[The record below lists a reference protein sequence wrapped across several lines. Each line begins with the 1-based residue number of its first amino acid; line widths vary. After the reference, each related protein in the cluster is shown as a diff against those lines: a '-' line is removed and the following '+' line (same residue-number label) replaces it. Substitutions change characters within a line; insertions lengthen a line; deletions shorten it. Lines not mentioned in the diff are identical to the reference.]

1 MRKLSRFEKMGLIAA
16 VVVAGTFFYMK
27 RVYEPQEKVLK
38 KTVEQLN
45 KVIGEINAVRAVPP
59 AVGVKQ
65 ELARHK
71 EELTEL
77 EEQLKE
83 TTNVT
88 GKESEV
94 TTLLGR
100 IVKLLDAKSFAVKAI
115 RPMGKAP
122 DDLFQWSLFEIE
134 MAGDFRRFMEL
145 LTALRDLRD
154 AVRVE
159 GIALARDEVR
169 AIAIQM
175 KLKI

>member
-38 KTVEQLN
+38 RTVEQLN
-45 KVIGEINAVRAVPP
+45 KVIGEINTARAVPP
-59 AVGVKQ
+59 AVGVKR
-65 ELARHK
+65 ELARQK
-71 EELTEL
+71 EELAAL

-94 TTLLGR
+94 TALLGR
-100 IVKLLDAKSFAVKAI
+100 IVELLHAKGFAVKAI

-134 MAGDFRRFMEL
+134 MAGDFHHFMAL
-145 LTALRDLRD
+145 LTALRDMRD

-159 GIALARDEVR
+159 GITLAREETR
-169 AIAIQM
+169 AIAIRM